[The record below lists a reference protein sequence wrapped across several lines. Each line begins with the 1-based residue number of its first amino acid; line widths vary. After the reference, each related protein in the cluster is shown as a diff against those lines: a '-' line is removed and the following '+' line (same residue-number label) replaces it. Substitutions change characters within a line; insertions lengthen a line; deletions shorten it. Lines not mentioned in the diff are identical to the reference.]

1 MGRLDS
7 IPRSV
12 RFTAQQQSLLLLSSD
27 FRGFLVLPH
36 GVYQA
41 ICPPR
46 WDLSEPSLLSGLK
59 HSCLR
64 PEQQKT
70 PSRICRHGQRRSGV
84 PMSFVTL
91 PPPCHHHDPHHP
103 IQPIQQPGLLL
114 PFRRSLALTTLP
126 VRHVRTTKDG
136 IRNIGKGRNS
146 KVRTSVTTQGC
157 NRRDDIRVNVFRSLI
172 PHIPVQ
178 NTNARHL
185 ASKRDDQEAG
195 SGSPASW

>member
-1 MGRLDS
+1 MGS
-7 IPRSV
+7 IGTKS
-12 RFTAQQQSLLLLSSD
+12 A
-27 FRGFLVLPH
+27 
-36 GVYQA
+36 
-41 ICPPR
+41 
-46 WDLSEPSLLSGLK
+46 
-59 HSCLR
+59 LR
-64 PEQQKT
+64 PKAQLS
-70 PSRICRHGQRRSGV
+70 PSGTTKDSLSHLSTRPAEIRGPHVFRNA
-84 PMSFVTL
+84 

>member
-1 MGRLDS
+1 MEMEMGRLDS

-91 PPPCHHHDPHHP
+91 PPLAIIMIHI
-103 IQPIQQPGLLL
+103 IQYNPSNSPDYSSPFGVAL
-114 PFRRSLALTTLP
+114 P
-126 VRHVRTTKDG
+126 
-136 IRNIGKGRNS
+136 
-146 KVRTSVTTQGC
+146 
-157 NRRDDIRVNVFRSLI
+157 
-172 PHIPVQ
+172 
-178 NTNARHL
+178 
-185 ASKRDDQEAG
+185 
-195 SGSPASW
+195 